1 MLTQLEKDCLQFYRE
16 ADEDTK
22 AFLFD
27 MLRCFA
33 YCGEDFVNEIRQQK
47 DSVGMRAIVNKYKPV
62 AMLREEAAV

>member
-47 DSVGMRAIVNKYKPV
+47 DSVGMRAIVNKYK
-62 AMLREEAAV
+62 MGSLLRERNIV